1 MMSLKK
7 NQFQKIGYIKIEN
20 FFEKNTISEL
30 KKDIKTLSKKNVD
43 IYLDKKKRLRRI
55 ERLYDKSKNLKDVNK
70 KIISY
75 LNSFL
80 KTKYK
85 IFKDKFNAKPPGG
98 EGFDAHYDGVF
109 HFLNNKNQIKKG
121 WYEYGDNFISVL
133 VALDDSNKKNGTFQ
147 IGKSHKGSFEKLIL
161 NTNKDFTPNLK
172 PSLEKK
178 TKFETINL
186 KSGDIVIFKNTCPHR
201 SFKNRSK
208 LDRKTLYYTYLPSKY
223 GFQYKKYFN
232 DKIKSKNLTSK
243 SLSGEI

>member
-1 MMSLKK
+1 MSLKK
-7 NQFQKIGYIKIEN
+7 SVSKIGYIKIEN

-75 LNSFL
+75 LNSFF

-109 HFLNNKNQIKKG
+109 
-121 WYEYGDNFISVL
+121 
-133 VALDDSNKKNGTFQ
+133 
-147 IGKSHKGSFEKLIL
+147 SF
-161 NTNKDFTPNLK
+161 
-172 PSLEKK
+172 
-178 TKFETINL
+178 
-186 KSGDIVIFKNTCPHR
+186 FK
-201 SFKNRSK
+201 
-208 LDRKTLYYTYLPSKY
+208 
-223 GFQYKKYFN
+223 
-232 DKIKSKNLTSK
+232 
-243 SLSGEI
+243 

>member
-85 IFKDKFNAKPPGG
+85 IFKDKFNTKPPGG

-133 VALDDSNKKNGTFQ
+133 VALDD
-147 IGKSHKGSFEKLIL
+147 
-161 NTNKDFTPNLK
+161 
-172 PSLEKK
+172 
-178 TKFETINL
+178 
-186 KSGDIVIFKNTCPHR
+186 
-201 SFKNRSK
+201 
-208 LDRKTLYYTYLPSKY
+208 
-223 GFQYKKYFN
+223 
-232 DKIKSKNLTSK
+232 
-243 SLSGEI
+243 